1 MNFLQNIFGL
11 NRPRNNLNINQAR
24 NMYRQSLLD
33 DLLKAQAM
41 SKNISPAMNLMGGIS
56 GSRID
61 QQRNM
66 TMPSFATS
74 ALNPTNA
81 MNTMARGGALSGG
94 GISGDRGAQIRG
106 GLLGAVNQPQS
117 QSQQGL
123 LGLLG
128 NPLFAI
134 GTALLNPRQSIGQN
148 LQQGFQNVMQ
158 QQMYKTEQDRKNRAD
173 IMQLALLQNQLKP
186 KPVGSPYK
194 LNTAEG
200 PVLMQKFSD
209 NTTQKLG
216 TPFISKSSVQERFDF
231 LKNNIPQLQNLSDA
245 EAFNMIRS
253 DSNLMSLVSSE
264 TGDTNVKVDLRKPP
278 TDKTIKRS
286 LQDKLITTGDAIQRI
301 TRISQQFDPTLL
313 EFANQF
319 GAKAFAFGEK
329 LGMNLSSDQQSLIAR
344 TEKLATSTLDNL
356 NRTIKDIT
364 GAAMTESEAVRI
376 EGTVPSLKD
385 SPTQFKTK
393 INDVLKKL
401 KLAQARTRFIL
412 TKGFE
417 YKDDISRV
425 AQNLPL
431 SNFRSVIDKE
441 TNKIVEKVAKEAERD
456 GEMFD
461 EKNLTN
467 EQKFRIRQEVIN
479 LFGLI

>member
-1 MNFLQNIFGL
+1 MKNFFQSLFGASQ
-11 NRPRNNLNINQAR
+11 NNLNRNQAQ

-41 SKNISPAMNLMGGIS
+41 NKNISPAMNPMGGIS
-56 GSRID
+56 GSQTD
-61 QQRNM
+61 QQTKM

-231 LKNNIPQLQNLSDA
+231 LKNNVPQLQNLSDK
-245 EAFNMIRS
+245 EAFKLIQS
-253 DSNLMSLVSSE
+253 DPNLMSLVSSK
-264 TGDTNVKVDLRKPP
+264 TGDTNIKVDLRKPP

-286 LQDKLITTGDAIQRI
+286 LQEKLITTGDAIQRVASI
-301 TRISQQFDPTLL
+301 AQQFDPALL
-313 EFANQF
+313 EYGNQF
-319 GAKAFAFGEK
+319 GAKAFAFAEK
-329 LGMNLSSDQQSLIAR
+329 LGKDLSPEQSSLVSK
-344 TEKLATSTLDNL
+344 TQKLAASTLRNL
-356 NRTIKDIT
+356 NQTIKDIT
-364 GAAMTESEAVRI
+364 GAAMAESEATRI

-393 INDVLKKL
+393 LDDVLRNL
-401 KLAQARTRFIL
+401 KLAQARTRYIL

-417 YKDDISRV
+417 YKDDINRV

-456 GEMFD
+456 GVVFD

-467 EQKFRIRQEVIN
+467 EQKFRIKQEVIN
-479 LFGLI
+479 LFGLM